1 MKAMGTP
8 RAAIVGSALAL
19 LSAGAACEPVPPD
32 VPQNASDVPPPA
44 RPPAPAAPAAASAG
58 VAAPGEGDAQ
68 YASAEYAVGENA
80 DAYDDNDPAALKD
93 FRPALDPYGS
103 WVDDRTYGTV
113 WVPSESAVG
122 QDFTPYSTAGHWVYD
137 DDWVWVSEYPW
148 GWAPFHYGRWILI
161 EGRGWSWVPG
171 RVYRGAWVTWGVDD
185 GNTYLGWA
193 PMGPDFV
200 WFGGYSV
207 AWTVYVGPRWV
218 YCPRGEV
225 FSPRV
230 GARVVAGAAA
240 APVAA
245 RMRPYVSASPTVAG
259 PSPQRLGLAPSQVP
273 HGAGPNAQSV
283 ARAQAFARPST
294 AAPVG
299 GSTATRVQAPSAR
312 PVTGSAASPYAV
324 PGSRAPVPAYSGA
337 RSLPSQG
344 TVARPEVVPYRGPVA
359 PAPPPVG
366 AGVRPPATPTPT
378 PRTPPAEQPVR
389 VAPRSYAPPPAAGR
403 SVAPSAGGGH
413 HR

>member
-1 MKAMGTP
+1 MKAMGSP
-8 RAAIVGSALAL
+8 RAVVIGSALAL
-19 LSAGAACEPVPPD
+19 LAAAAACEPVPPD

-44 RPPAPAAPAAASAG
+44 PAPAAPAAASAS
-58 VAAPGEGDAQ
+58 VSAPGQGDAQ

-137 DDWVWVSEYPW
+137 DDWVWVSDYSW

-171 RVYRGAWVTWGVDD
+171 RVYRGAWVTWGMDD

-200 WFGGYSV
+200 WFGGYAV
-207 AWTVYVGPRWV
+207 GWTVYVGPRWV

-230 GARVVAGAAA
+230 GTRVVAGAAA

-273 HGAGPNAQSV
+273 HAAGSAQSV

-294 AAPVG
+294 AAAVG

-312 PVTGSAASPYAV
+312 PVTGAAASPYAAG
-324 PGSRAPVPAYSGA
+324 PGSRAPVPVYSGTH
-337 RSLPSQG
+337 SLPSPQG
-344 TVARPEVVPYRGPVA
+344 TVGRPEVVPYRGTV
-359 PAPPPVG
+359 APPPVG
-366 AGVRPPATPTPT
+366 AGVRPPATPAAHVPEG
-378 PRTPPAEQPVR
+378 AR
-389 VAPRSYAPPPAAGR
+389 VAPHSYAPPPAAGR
-403 SVAPSAGGGH
+403 SVAPSGGGGH